1 MKISAHVLLVLVLSL
16 LLAGTGGVKAQTQ
29 IKLTTTQAGIYRV
42 TTNQLANAL
51 GLSPVS
57 VSNLIATGNF
67 TLLNQGQTNSWL
79 PATDNSQL
87 TFYAQDC
94 KNNYTTNNV
103 FWLVPGTNLPL
114 AAVNGAAPISQPNEY
129 YLCTRSFEVDST
141 NSLRYDLAN
150 NPESNYWF
158 WAQVTG
164 GIPRFAHPF
173 SYTNIGAFD
182 ACGPTNIPSQ
192 FTVRVMAA
200 STANQSLTLQ
210 VNGQTDG
217 SWTGNWLDSDGGDYK
232 STPTNFS
239 FTIPTPVLQMW
250 SSNVFKFVDNSA
262 SGLSSVWLLDG
273 FTIQYPRQY
282 MATNGSL
289 LCSANSNAVVTLRG
303 FANRN
308 ITVLDVTQPQM
319 PLLVT
324 NLNVESVSGVWQA
337 SLVPTQQNA
346 NFAACQLGSESDVA
360 GLEAIT
366 QVGLAN
372 GTNRGVFVIIAPT
385 NFLGAVQPLADYR
398 NAQGLETK
406 VVSLESVYNEFDN
419 GLREPRAISNFL
431 AYAWQNWQVRPAY
444 ALLVGKGTYD
454 YRNLYGAGDNLMP
467 PLMISSIYGLVAS
480 DSQYGQ
486 AVNTVGPQ
494 IAVGRFPVTN
504 AVQVTNLIVK
514 LKAYETNTPQ
524 ARKALLLADFSDSA
538 GDFQTDMGT
547 VQRTLTP
554 SFNSTA
560 ILPSNS
566 ASNAAI
572 MTTALLTDL
581 NAGTDL
587 FDYLGHGATL
597 ALGNSLYLTNAE
609 VPLLTSTRLPLMVAI
624 TCYCGK
630 FNIPASQ
637 CLSEAMLLS
646 ANSAA
651 IATLSASGESLN
663 PEATVMN
670 LALMSDFVSGLPGR
684 LGDYIRLA
692 MVTYNQSSRTT
703 PSGMYNVL
711 GDPTLQLDFT
721 GVSLGGTVFSDTNG
735 LTDGTVNGTGTFAN
749 GSLYANLLD
758 NNNNVLASMA
768 VLPSGLYSFS
778 GVTNG
783 NYTVQITTNAGT
795 VGQAMPV
802 SALPPGWI
810 YTGEFVGNGSGND
823 GSASDGLLA
832 VTVNSLAVANA
843 NFGITPV
850 GSVGGQVVLD
860 VNGNG
865 LQDAGETTGIGG
877 VTILLQTSGVTAAT
891 TNTDS
896 GGNYTFGSLFM
907 GNYTV
912 VQTVPSGYLSTA
924 PTTLSVSLGSG
935 QNSTAN
941 NFFDA
946 RPVTIGDF
954 TWVDINGNG
963 IQDSGEPGLSGVTV
977 VLSQSNTL
985 THAMTTVVTKTSGT
999 GGFYLFANLPPG
1011 IYQLHFSPPAV
1022 GGYTLTTALQGSS
1035 TNLDSDANAT
1045 SGLTAFFTMLSG
1057 TTNLTLDA
1065 GFKPNPT
1072 AVSLVNLSAAVVQG
1086 QAWVTWQTYTETGLL
1101 AFDLTRATA
1110 NGTELDV
1117 TPDLVWATGLDMGQ
1131 QYTVPDAGAKLP
1143 GAYTYRLYGYYN
1155 DGAIEELAT
1164 VNVSLANTASVTGP
1178 RILGLQLT
1186 GTNAVLRWSGGLPPY
1201 VVEQSASLG
1210 LSANWQAV
1218 TSSQTATNCTIPLSN
1233 RTGFLRVRGASN

>member
-1 MKISAHVLLVLVLSL
+1 
-16 LLAGTGGVKAQTQ
+16 
-29 IKLTTTQAGIYRV
+29 
-42 TTNQLANAL
+42 
-51 GLSPVS
+51 
-57 VSNLIATGNF
+57 
-67 TLLNQGQTNSWL
+67 
-79 PATDNSQL
+79 
-87 TFYAQDC
+87 
-94 KNNYTTNNV
+94 
-103 FWLVPGTNLPL
+103 
-114 AAVNGAAPISQPNEY
+114 
-129 YLCTRSFEVDST
+129 
-141 NSLRYDLAN
+141 
-150 NPESNYWF
+150 
-158 WAQVTG
+158 
-164 GIPRFAHPF
+164 
-173 SYTNIGAFD
+173 
-182 ACGPTNIPSQ
+182 
-192 FTVRVMAA
+192 
-200 STANQSLTLQ
+200 
-210 VNGQTDG
+210 
-217 SWTGNWLDSDGGDYK
+217 
-232 STPTNFS
+232 
-239 FTIPTPVLQMW
+239 
-250 SSNVFKFVDNSA
+250 
-262 SGLSSVWLLDG
+262 
-273 FTIQYPRQY
+273 
-282 MATNGSL
+282 
-289 LCSANSNAVVTLRG
+289 
-303 FANRN
+303 
-308 ITVLDVTQPQM
+308 
-319 PLLVT
+319 
-324 NLNVESVSGVWQA
+324 
-337 SLVPTQQNA
+337 
-346 NFAACQLGSESDVA
+346 
-360 GLEAIT
+360 
-366 QVGLAN
+366 
-372 GTNRGVFVIIAPT
+372 
-385 NFLGAVQPLADYR
+385 
-398 NAQGLETK
+398 
-406 VVSLESVYNEFDN
+406 
-419 GLREPRAISNFL
+419 
-431 AYAWQNWQVRPAY
+431 
-444 ALLVGKGTYD
+444 
-454 YRNLYGAGDNLMP
+454 
-467 PLMISSIYGLVAS
+467 
-480 DSQYGQ
+480 
-486 AVNTVGPQ
+486 
-494 IAVGRFPVTN
+494 
-504 AVQVTNLIVK
+504 
-514 LKAYETNTPQ
+514 
-524 ARKALLLADFSDSA
+524 
-538 GDFQTDMGT
+538 
-547 VQRTLTP
+547 
-554 SFNSTA
+554 
-560 ILPSNS
+560 
-566 ASNAAI
+566 

-587 FDYLGHGATL
+587 FDYIGHGAEV

-609 VPLLTSTRLPLMVAI
+609 VPLLTSTRLPLMIAM

-630 FNIPASQ
+630 FNLPGSQ
-637 CLSEAMLLS
+637 CLSEALLLS
-646 ANSAA
+646 VNNGT
-651 IATLSASGESLN
+651 IASLASTSESQDSDALLLN
-663 PEATVMN
+663 LFLITN
-670 LALMSDFVSGLPGR
+670 LVSGVPGR
-684 LGDYIRLA
+684 LGDYVQRA
-692 MVTYNQSSRTT
+692 MVSYNQSVEVKPSIIT
-703 PSGMYNVL
+703 PFGMYNIL

-721 GVSLGGTVFSDTNG
+721 GVSLGGTVYWDTNG
-735 LTDGTVNGTGTFAN
+735 LTDGIVNGTGTFAN

-802 SALPPGWI
+802 SAMPPGWI
-810 YTGEFVGNGSGND
+810 YTGEYVGNGVGND
-823 GSASDGLLA
+823 GSPSDGLLA
-832 VTVNSLAVANA
+832 VTVNSTAVTNA

-865 LQDAGETTGIGG
+865 LQDLGETTGISG
-877 VTILLQTSGVTAAT
+877 VTILLQTNGVTAAT

-912 VQTVPSGYLSTA
+912 VQTVPNGYLSTA
-924 PTTLSVSLGSG
+924 PISLSVSLGSG

-985 THAMTTVVTKTSGT
+985 THAVTPVATKTSGT
-999 GGFYLFANLPPG
+999 GGYYLFTNMPPG
-1011 IYQLHFSPPAV
+1011 IYQLGFTSPPA
-1022 GGYTLTTALQGSS
+1022 GGYTGTAALQGSS

-1057 TTNLTLDA
+1057 ATNLTLDA

-1110 NGTELDV
+1110 SGTEQDV
-1117 TPDLVWATGLDMGQ
+1117 TPSLVWATGLDMGQ

-1178 RILGLQLT
+1178 RILGLQIT

>member
-1 MKISAHVLLVLVLSL
+1 MKILINFIFLVFTWLLV
-16 LLAGTGGVKAQTQ
+16 ATGSVEAQTQ
-29 IKLTTTQAGIYRV
+29 IKLTTTQTGIYRV

-51 GLSPVS
+51 GLSPLA

-67 TLLNQGQTNSWL
+67 TLLNQGKTNGWL
-79 PATDNSQL
+79 AGANNSQL
-87 TFYAQDC
+87 VFYAQSYI
-94 KNNYTTNNV
+94 NNYTTNNV
-103 FWLVPGTNLPL
+103 YWLVTGTNLPL
-114 AAVNGAAPISQPNEY
+114 ALVNGSNPNAQTNEY
-129 YLCTRSFEVDST
+129 YLCNSSFEVDST
-141 NSLRYDLAN
+141 NYSRYDLAN
-150 NPESNYWF
+150 NPDNNYWY
-158 WAQVTG
+158 WAQVSG
-164 GIPRFAHPF
+164 GGRFAIPF
-173 SYTNIGAFD
+173 SYTNTTAFN
-182 ACGPTNIPSQ
+182 AFGPTNIPSQ
-192 FTVRVMAA
+192 LNVRVRAV
-200 STANQSLTLQ
+200 TTTNQSVNLT
-210 VNGQTDG
+210 VNGQANVAWTNNWVDLDG
-217 SWTGNWLDSDGGDYK
+217 NDPNGTA
-232 STPTNFS
+232 TNFT
-239 FTIPTPVLQMW
+239 FTIPTTVLQMW
-250 SSNVFKFVDNSA
+250 SSNVFKFANNSA
-262 SGLSSVWLLDG
+262 ASSSVWLLDG
-273 FTIQYPRQY
+273 FTVQYPRLY
-282 MATNGSL
+282 VATNGSL
-289 LCSANSNAVVTLRG
+289 LCSANSNTVVTLQG
-303 FANRN
+303 FTNGN
-308 ITVLDVTQPQM
+308 ITVLDVTQPQV
-319 PLLVT
+319 PQVVT
-324 NLNVESVSGVWQA
+324 NLNVESVSGAWQA
-337 SLVPTQQNA
+337 SLVPAQQNA
-346 NFAACQLGSESDVA
+346 NYAACQLGSELDVA
-360 GLEAIT
+360 KLEAIT
-366 QVGLAN
+366 PVGLAS
-372 GTNRGVFVIIAPT
+372 GTNRSVFVIIAPT
-385 NFLGAVQPLADYR
+385 NLLAATQPLADYR

-419 GLREPRAISNFL
+419 GLREPKAISNFL
-431 AYAWQNWQVRPAY
+431 AYAWQNWQVHPAY

-467 PLMISSIYGLVAS
+467 PLMIFAPLSGLVPS

-486 AVNTVGPQ
+486 VTNAPGPQ

-538 GDFQTDMGT
+538 GDFQMDMGT
-547 VQRTLTP
+547 VQTALTP
-554 SFNSTA
+554 SFSATA
-560 ILPSNS
+560 ILPSNT
-566 ASNAAI
+566 ASNAAT

-587 FDYLGHGATL
+587 FDYLGHGATI
-597 ALGNSLYLTNAE
+597 ALGNSLYLTNGE

-637 CLSEAMLLS
+637 CLSEAMVLS
-646 ANSAA
+646 TNNGA
-651 IATLSASGESLN
+651 IATLSASGASLN
-663 PEATVMN
+663 PEATLMN
-670 LALMSDFVSGLPGR
+670 LALMADLVSGLPGR

-703 PSGMYNVL
+703 PSGMYNIL

-721 GVSLGGTVFSDTNG
+721 GVSLGGTVFSDTNR

-802 SALPPGWI
+802 SALPTGWI
-810 YTGEFVGNGSGND
+810 FTGEFVGNGVGND
-823 GSASDGLLA
+823 GSPLDGLLA
-832 VTVNSLAVANA
+832 VTVNSVAVTNA
-843 NFGITPV
+843 NFGITPL

-865 LQDAGETTGIGG
+865 LQDVGETTGIGG
-877 VTILLQTSGVTAAT
+877 VTILLQTNGVTMAT

-954 TWVDINGNG
+954 TWLDINGNG
-963 IQDSGEPGLSGVTV
+963 IQDSGEPGLVGVTV

-985 THAMTTVVTKTSGT
+985 THAVTTVGTKTSGT
-999 GGFYLFANLPPG
+999 GGYYLFTNLPPG
-1011 IYQLHFSPPAV
+1011 IYQLGFTSPPA
-1022 GGYTLTTALQGSS
+1022 GGYTGTLTLQGSS

-1045 SGLTAFFTMLSG
+1045 SGLTAFITMLSG

-1065 GFKPNPT
+1065 GFKPSPT

-1101 AFDLTRATA
+1101 AFDLTRSTA
-1110 NGTELDV
+1110 SGTEQDV
-1117 TPDLVWATGLDMGQ
+1117 TPSLVWATGLDMGQ

-1178 RILGLQLT
+1178 RILGLQIT

-1218 TSSQTATNCTIPLSN
+1218 TSSQTATNCTIPLTN